1 MKRLI
6 RNWLFWT
13 IAIPVAISLL
23 GSLGQKLE
31 RDRGRDSRSA
41 KTVRMVRGAVRTVS

>member
-1 MKRLI
+1 MKKVI
-6 RNWLFWT
+6 KNWLFWT

-31 RDRGRDSRSA
+31 RDRGHDSKAA
-41 KTVRMVRGAVRTVS
+41 KGVRAVRGAVRKVA